1 MWMQTQGFITKAQG
15 ITTNNALLQGVCVC
29 VCVCV
34 CARVCVFMWWISLF
48 LLLQCSPVC
57 VPPTSVQ
64 SEIYIISDTTKHNPF
79 PPLTHT
85 HTHTHNMKTWGKAR
99 AELLHPF
106 QLQRLNIWFRHTDTI
121 LCGSWG
127 CSPGLNVKLYNQV
140 NDLSG
145 NRKTPKTLASLTGGR

>member
-34 CARVCVFMWWISLF
+34 CVHAFVCSCDGYPYFCCCSAPLSVFHPPLCRARSTSFQTQPNTTPS
-48 LLLQCSPVC
+48 LLL
-57 VPPTSVQ
+57 
-64 SEIYIISDTTKHNPF
+64 
-79 PPLTHT
+79 HT